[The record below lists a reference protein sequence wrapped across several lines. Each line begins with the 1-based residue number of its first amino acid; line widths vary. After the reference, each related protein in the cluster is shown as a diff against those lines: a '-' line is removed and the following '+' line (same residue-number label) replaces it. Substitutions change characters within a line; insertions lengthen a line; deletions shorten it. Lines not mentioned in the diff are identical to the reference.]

1 MKKLSF
7 SLLALLLC
15 FSAWAQDQVY
25 YVGHSL
31 VGLDMPF
38 QVRFLAKQKGINNN
52 YRNHINIGTALK
64 ENWQDTLFNLN
75 DVWDYDL
82 LINFEHGSNH
92 LADLPTISFKQII
105 ITESVPLMGHHRDT
119 SVKYASKF
127 FELAHTGNPA
137 IQSYLY
143 ATWEHADAGWAT
155 WRSSLTTLQKEW
167 EDIADKSATR
177 IGDTVFVVP
186 GNLAMMAL
194 YDSLQK
200 GPIGDKTAISQFF
213 NDDIHLTFE
222 GNYYMACLV
231 NACVFHIDP
240 RGTGLI
246 GAGPYSSDTVVRN
259 SALRAALQV
268 LAWQTACKYPRSSLK
283 CSTAASIKESKAEL
297 NFVYPNPAAGGR
309 FTILSDE
316 NVPYQLMDIMGK
328 DMLQGNLVKGEN
340 FLDCSSFC
348 SGLYVLRTKSQ
359 THKIIIF

>member
-1 MKKLSF
+1 MKKSSLSF
-7 SLLALLLC
+7 LALLLC
-15 FSAWAQDQVY
+15 FATWAQDQVY

-38 QVRFLAKQKGINNN
+38 QSRFLAKQKGINNN

-75 DVWDYDL
+75 DVWDFDL

-92 LADLPTISFKQII
+92 LNDLPTIAFKQIV
-105 ITESVPLMGHHRDT
+105 ITESVPLMGNNRDT

-127 FELAHTGNPA
+127 FDLAHSGNPT
-137 IQSYLY
+137 IKSYLY
-143 ATWEHADAGWAT
+143 ATWEHADAGWVA
-155 WRSSLTTLQKEW
+155 WRSSLATLQKEW
-167 EDIADKSATR
+167 EDIADKSAAS
-177 IGDTVFVVP
+177 IGDTVFIVP

-200 GPIGDKTAISQFF
+200 GPIGDKTNISQFF

-259 SALRAALQV
+259 NALRATLQE
-268 LAWQTACKYPRSSLK
+268 LAWATACSYARSSLK
-283 CSTAASIKESKAEL
+283 CSSPTSIKESKADIKL
-297 NFVYPNPAAGGR
+297 VYPNPATNGH
-309 FTILSDE
+309 FIVLSE
-316 NVPYQLMDIMGK
+316 AHISFEIIDIMGQVK
-328 DMLQGNLVKGEN
+328 LQGNLVKGKN
-340 FLDCSSFC
+340 FLDCSSFS
-348 SGLYVLRTKSQ
+348 SGVYMLKTKSQ
-359 THKIIIF
+359 TQKIIIL

>member
-7 SLLALLLC
+7 TFIVLVLGFAAL
-15 FSAWAQDQVY
+15 AQDQVY

-38 QVRFLAKQKGINNN
+38 QARFLAKQKGINNN

-92 LADLPTISFKQII
+92 LADLPTIPFKQIV
-105 ITESVPLMGHHRDT
+105 ITESVPLMGHIRDT

-127 FELAHTGNPA
+127 FELAQTGNPD

-143 ATWEHADAGWAT
+143 ATWEHADAGWAA
-155 WRSSLTTLQKEW
+155 WRASLAALQKEW
-167 EDIADKSATR
+167 EDIADKSAAR
-177 IGDTVFVVP
+177 IGDTVFIVP
-186 GNLAMMAL
+186 GNLAMIAL

-200 GPIGDKTAISQFF
+200 APIGDKTAIDQFF

-222 GNYYMACLV
+222 GNYYIACLI

-246 GAGPYSSDTVVRN
+246 GAGPYTSDTVVRN
-259 SALRAALQV
+259 SAVRAALQD

-283 CSTAASIKESKAEL
+283 CSAPASIKESKAEL
-297 NFVYPNPAAGGR
+297 NFVYPNPAADGR
-309 FTILSDE
+309 FTILTDE
-316 NVPYQLMDIMGK
+316 NISYQLMDMMGQI
-328 DMLQGNLVKGEN
+328 MLQGQLVKGEN
-340 FLDCSSFC
+340 FIDCSSFS
-348 SGLYVLRTKSQ
+348 SGVYVFKTKSQ
-359 THKIIIF
+359 THKIIIR